1 MIKTPDD
8 LLTRIQN
15 QHQKLYPSFS
25 NAQSWSSLATL
36 LVQYRQQRSPMLQQL
51 DLQPR
56 WFQAS
61 SMVGITLY
69 VDLFSGTLK
78 GLNDNVAYFKT
89 LGITYI
95 HLMPLLKSR
104 EGNNDGGYA
113 VSDYQD
119 IEPKLGTLD
128 DFKNTISIYR
138 DAGIAIAI
146 DFVINHTA
154 KEHRWAQAA
163 MQGDPTYQGYYMMYD
178 DETIPNQ
185 FNLTV
190 PEVLPDI
197 YPGNFTYYPTIKK
210 YVFKSFSEFQ
220 WDLNFANPKVLEEL
234 INIFLYLAN
243 LGVAM
248 IRLDAIPF
256 IWKTLGTTCRN
267 LPEAHELMKFFQ
279 LVKQYVCPGVAILGE
294 AIVEPHE
301 IYRYFGQPGQE
312 ECDVLYN
319 ATAMVNIW
327 EALAT
332 RDGRM
337 INIETDRFPLPEH
350 GAWINYVR
358 CHDDIGWGFN
368 EAFIKHT
375 GREPFSHKQYL
386 ISFYNGTFPNS
397 FARGKNYQ
405 ENLKTG
411 DARTNGT
418 LASLIGFQQEGLLQN
433 KSLIDQAFSRYQL
446 VNMLMFSL
454 SGMPLIYSGDEWLQT
469 NDDNHTRHVSKTD
482 GRWLHRPAFDWQKV
496 KTMEPPM
503 SYQAYQW
510 TKSLI
515 DYRKNDA
522 RFTANKKLITLPQPK
537 TPVFAFQ
544 RDEGKPL
551 YCVYNFSEVSSSV
564 LLPIK
569 QGRVSIKNVL
579 TGSILEAFNQELYL
593 DPYAALWLEVI

>member
-1 MIKTPDD
+1 MNPRHD
-8 LLTRIQN
+8 LLTRI
-15 QHQKLYPSFS
+15 HQLYQELYPTNTDS
-25 NAQSWSSLATL
+25 QSWNALASLL
-36 LVQYRQQRSPMLQQL
+36 NQYRQKRSPTLQQL
-51 DLQPR
+51 DLNSR
-56 WFQAS
+56 WFQTS
-61 SMVGITLY
+61 SMVGVTLY

-78 GLNDNVAYFKT
+78 ELNKKISYFKD

-128 DFKNTISIYR
+128 DFKTTISLYR
-138 DAGIAIAI
+138 QAGIAIAI

-163 MQGDPTYQGYYMMYD
+163 LKGDPTYQAYYMMYD
-178 DETIPNQ
+178 DEVIPNQ
-185 FNLTV
+185 FNQTV
-190 PEVLPDI
+190 PEVLPDV
-197 YPGNFTYYPTIKK
+197 YPGNFTYYPEIKK

-234 INIFLYLAN
+234 INVFLYLAN

-267 LPEAHELMKFFQ
+267 LPEVHKFMKFFQ

-301 IYRYFGQPGQE
+301 IYRYFGHPGEE

-337 INIETDRFPLPEH
+337 IKIETDRFPLPQH
-350 GAWINYVR
+350 AAWINYVR

-368 EAFIKHT
+368 ETFIRET
-375 GREPFSHKQYL
+375 GRDPFAHKRYL
-386 ISFYNGTFPNS
+386 ISFYNGTFPQS

-418 LASLIGFQQEGLLQN
+418 LAALLGFEYAETENNDLLRYTA
-433 KSLIDQAFSRYQL
+433 LRRYQL

-454 SGMPLIYSGDEWLQT
+454 SGMPLIYSGDEWLQG
-469 NDDNHTRHVSKTD
+469 NDGNHALDPAKTD
-482 GRWLHRPAFDWQKV
+482 GRWLHRPKFDWQKV
-496 KTMEPPM
+496 ESKQPLLAF
-503 SYQAYQW
+503 QAYQW
-510 TKSLI
+510 TQSLI
-515 DYRKNDA
+515 AMRKKDKRFNADA
-522 RFTANKKLITLPQPK
+522 KLVTLPQ
-537 TPVFAFQ
+537 TNIPVFAFQ
-544 RDEGKPL
+544 RGQDNPL
-551 YCVYNFSEVSSSV
+551 YCIYNFSEFKTSV
-564 LLPIK
+564 TLPIPR
-569 QGRVSIKNVL
+569 GSVRLKNVL
-579 TGSILEAFNQELYL
+579 TGEMMEAFDQELNL
-593 DPYAALWLEVI
+593 DAYASLWLEVS

>member
-1 MIKTPDD
+1 MIKPPHH
-8 LLTRIQN
+8 LLTRLEEQYRI
-15 QHQKLYPSFS
+15 LYPSLS
-25 NAQSWSSLATL
+25 DAHSWRALEAML
-36 LVQYRQQRSPMLQQL
+36 HQYRQERSLTLKKL
-51 DLQPR
+51 DLEPR
-56 WFQAS
+56 WFQTS
-61 SMVGITLY
+61 SMVGMTLY
-69 VDLFSGTLK
+69 VDLFAGTLQ
-78 GLNDNVAYFKT
+78 GLNEKVSYFKT

-113 VSDYQD
+113 VTDYQD

-128 DFKNTISIYR
+128 DFKKTISLYR
-138 DAGIAIAI
+138 QAGIAIAI

-163 MQGDPTYQGYYMMYD
+163 MRGDPTYQAYYMMYD
-178 DETIPNQ
+178 NDTIPHQ

-190 PEVLPDI
+190 PEVLPDV
-197 YPGNFTYYPTIKK
+197 YPGNFTYYPQMKK

-267 LPEAHELMKFFQ
+267 LPEAHEFMKFFQ

-301 IYRYFGQPGQE
+301 IYRYFGEVGQE

-337 INIETDRFPLPEH
+337 LKIETDRFPLPNH
-350 GAWINYVR
+350 ASWINYAR

-368 EAFIKHT
+368 EAFIRETNRDPFAHKH
-375 GREPFSHKQYL
+375 YL

-418 LASLIGFQQEGLLQN
+418 LAALLGFQQAEVLDN
-433 KSLIDQAFSRYQL
+433 DSLRNTAFSRYQL

-454 SGMPLIYSGDEWLQT
+454 SGMPLIYSGDEWLQG
-469 NDDNHTRHVSKTD
+469 NDEHHALDASKTD
-482 GRWLHRPAFDWQKV
+482 GRWLHRPVFDWQKV
-496 KTMEPPM
+496 ETKQPLF

-510 TKSLI
+510 TKTLI
-515 DYRKNDA
+515 DYRKQDDLFA
-522 RFTANKKLITLPQPK
+522 ANTTLKTLPQLEI
-537 TPVFAFQ
+537 PVFAFQ
-544 RDEGKPL
+544 RGEEKPL
-551 YCVYNFSEVSSSV
+551 FCIYNFSEFSSRVS
-564 LLPIK
+564 LPITRGK
-569 QGRVSIKNVL
+569 VRLKNVL
-579 TGSILEAFNQELYL
+579 TGVTLEAVDQEIKL
-593 DPYAALWLEVI
+593 DGYASLWLEVI